1 MQTQQEQPMQE
12 PPKSPKSPSY
22 KRNRSPKE
30 KIRLP
35 SPTRFTSK
43 SKGGSKRRK
52 SYKRVKQTS

>member
-1 MQTQQEQPMQE
+1 MQPQQERHAPE

-35 SPTRFTSK
+35 SPTRFTPK
-43 SKGGSKRRK
+43 SKGGSKRRNKNK
-52 SYKRVKQTS
+52 SSRRVK